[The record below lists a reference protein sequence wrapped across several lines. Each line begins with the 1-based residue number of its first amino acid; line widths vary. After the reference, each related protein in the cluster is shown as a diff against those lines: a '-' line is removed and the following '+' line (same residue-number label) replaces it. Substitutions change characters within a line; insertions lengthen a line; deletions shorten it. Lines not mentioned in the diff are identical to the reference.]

1 MQQYKAIIVD
11 DEIAQQ
17 ELLTMALEEDHPN
30 IKICAVCADAD
41 AALLAVATHQPHLV
55 FLDVN
60 MPGKSGIEFLQ
71 QFPEI
76 PFDVIFASA
85 HQEYAIN
92 AFELSA
98 VHYLSK
104 PVSAEMLASAIE
116 RFIER
121 QAFKEPTVHLRNLLH
136 NFDKGNED
144 NQRIAIAT
152 VNGFEFIE
160 VLKIAYCESN
170 DKTTILYMLDK
181 TQQLIYRTLKD
192 CERILKNNKFLR
204 VHQKYL
210 VNAAH
215 IVKFHKRDNQ
225 IELSNRVLLDVSR
238 SKGGDFLNE
247 FTQL

>member
-11 DEIAQQ
+11 DEVAQQ

-30 IKICAVCADAD
+30 IKICAICADAD

-85 HQEYAIN
+85 HQEYAID

-104 PVSAEMLASAIE
+104 PVSAEMLTAAIE

-121 QAFKEPTVHLRNLLH
+121 QAYKEPTIHLRNLLH
-136 NFDKGNED
+136 NYDKENEE
-144 NQRIAIAT
+144 NQKIAITT

-160 VLKIAYCESN
+160 ISKIAYCESTDRN
-170 DKTTILYMLDK
+170 TILFLLDK
-181 TQQLIYRTLKD
+181 SQQLIYRTLKECD
-192 CERILKNNKFLR
+192 KILTPHKFLR
-204 VHQKYL
+204 VHKRFL
-210 VNAAH
+210 VNSTH
-215 IVKFHKRDNQ
+215 IIRYHKKQNKL
-225 IELSNRVLLDVSR
+225 ELSNRIMLEVSR
-238 SKGGDFLNE
+238 SKGDFLDN
-247 FTQL
+247 FPQL